1 MWQAR
6 VREEL
11 AGTDPQRARAT
22 MPQRYGKRHDA
33 MLAVCIAKKKLT
45 KKNEKMFIAFFS
57 KALHTD
63 LASAPL
69 PGAMALIFA
78 HDPGLHVFWL
88 ERYRKRPPR
97 ARGGNA
103 RDRFRRFNSKKL
115 TLVWP

>member
-1 MWQAR
+1 MGNHDR
-6 VREEL
+6 D
-11 AGTDPQRARAT
+11 AGRLHR
-22 MPQRYGKRHDA
+22 
-33 MLAVCIAKKKLT
+33 KKKLT
-45 KKNEKMFIAFFS
+45 KNNEKMFIAFFS

-69 PGAMALIFA
+69 PGAMTLIFA